1 MGNAPCHGDGA
12 IWVKFGGLSN
22 CFSPPSAGLPVLDS
36 QLFSQLFRHLQ
47 HPHLTRAGYSRVW
60 KEHSE
65 PCWEKQE
72 PGQSWE
78 GFPTTWGWDQVSST
92 MTALG
97 SQGQPE
103 LCHCT
108 PSMGSSSIFLPLS
121 CGLELIA
128 DLCALCSTNSQI
140 SPAPHLLSVCLGRA
154 RAWDTSSALWGQ
166 MLLLSCRFLV

>member
-12 IWVKFGGLSN
+12 TWVKFSGLSN
-22 CFSPPSAGLPVLDS
+22 CFSPPSAGFPVLDS
-36 QLFSQLFRHLQ
+36 QLLSQLFRHLQ

-65 PCWEKQE
+65 SCWEKQE

-92 MTALG
+92 TAVLG

-108 PSMGSSSIFLPLS
+108 PSMGSSSIFLPFP
-121 CGLELIA
+121 CGLELIP
-128 DLCALCSTNSQI
+128 DSCALCSTNSQT
-140 SPAPHLLSVCLGRA
+140 PLLHTCSVSAWAEQGLGH
-154 RAWDTSSALWGQ
+154 TGAL
-166 MLLLSCRFLV
+166 